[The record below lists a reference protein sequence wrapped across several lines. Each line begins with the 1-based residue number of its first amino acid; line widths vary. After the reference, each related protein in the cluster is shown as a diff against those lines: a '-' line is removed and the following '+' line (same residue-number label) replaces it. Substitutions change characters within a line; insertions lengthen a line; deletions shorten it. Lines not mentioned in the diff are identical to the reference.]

1 MPDTRNI
8 RLIIAFDGTGFNGW
22 QRQKHDITIQ
32 GEIEK
37 GLARMTN
44 HEIMLHGA
52 GRTDAGVHAE
62 GMVANFLTTSTITC
76 DAFFKGLNSML
87 PHAIR
92 ILAVDEVSPDFHARF
107 SAAGKH
113 YEYQLFTGRIMP
125 PLERLYCLHVPVFI
139 DVPPMQE
146 SLKSLLGT
154 HDFSTFENAG
164 SREKDKPS
172 RKGAIRTITTAKLE
186 ETRPEHLTVTIIGE
200 GFLRHMVRNIVGTL
214 LEVGTGRRSVEE
226 FSEALRA
233 KDRSAGGAT
242 APPHGLKLMKVFYEK
257 ADDV

>member
-1 MPDTRNI
+1 MATERNI

-37 GLARMTN
+37 CLARMTN

-62 GMVANFLTTSTITC
+62 GMVANFFTTSRITC
-76 DAFFKGLNSML
+76 SSFFKGLNSML
-87 PHAIR
+87 PYAIR
-92 ILAVDEVSPDFHARF
+92 ILAADEVSADFHARF

-113 YEYQLFTGRIMP
+113 YEYHLYTGEVMP
-125 PLERLYCLHVPVFI
+125 PLERLYSLHIPAPL
-139 DVPPMQE
+139 DLPSMHE
-146 SLKSLLGT
+146 SLQILHGS

-186 ETRPEHLTVTIIGE
+186 ETSPDHLIITIIGE

-214 LEVGTGRRSVEE
+214 LEVGTGRRTIEE
-226 FSEALRA
+226 FGKALLA

-242 APPHGLKLMKVFYEK
+242 APPHGLKLRKVLY
-257 ADDV
+257 